1 MSAPLLRAL
10 DLHHPNVVR
19 DPGCLPALSLE
30 PGLEAFLVVG
40 EGSYLGVDYAVG
52 DVLVCR
58 GEARSGRP
66 TVLVARHGRPRMGS
80 VVGQRLLGD
89 ANEPCH
95 PGRWQPVGELWAL
108 YRRSAVARGGWAVR
122 SLHEAS
128 TAACGAPVRTG
139 PPAPVGRVVRRR
151 TAQQASQQDQLA
163 LFAA

>member
-19 DPGCLPALSLE
+19 DPGCLPALPVE
-30 PGLEAFLVVG
+30 PGLQAFLVVG
-40 EGSYLGVDYAVG
+40 EGSYLGVDYAVR

-80 VVGQRLLGD
+80 VVGRRLLGD

-108 YRRSAVARGGWAVR
+108 YRRSARVQGGWAVQ
-122 SLHEAS
+122 SLHGAS
-128 TAACGAPVRTG
+128 AGACGASTSESPL
-139 PPAPVGRVVRRR
+139 APVGRVVRRR
-151 TAQQASQQDQLA
+151 RAPQDQLA